1 MIIKLESTEFIFSGF
16 VVFPIPSQQIHNY
29 THTCWAFFWGGDD
42 LVLSI
47 SIFILGPHWWHH
59 RGYHQRHRRSCYK
72 DVWYRNI
79 GMTRYNHDVFMI
91 YMVSWHD
98 EQRHHENVF
107 YKDLWYRKTCA
118 TCRHVLLEKHGL
130 LKRKKTLRF
139 FIILPWWIEKLATTE
154 HGARLDGIETWS
166 DWSIVLS
173 VDMAYLMVISNKTML
188 EEHFLWRKSGKLNFL
203 ENWIFFKHFIE
214 CSFIKFLYWIHSW
227 YTTKVIM

>member
-1 MIIKLESTEFIFSGF
+1 MYTHFGYIPVQSNKSQCHKLTFMHHENNVHLGVYMIIKLESTEFIFSGF
-16 VVFPIPSQQIHNY
+16 VVFPTPPNKYVIIH
-29 THTCWAFFWGGDD
+29 THAGLFLGGGDD

-118 TCRHVLLEKHGL
+118 TCRHVLLEKHDGSCCIDFWNGKRHWDFL
-130 LKRKKTLRF
+130 LFYHDELK
-139 FIILPWWIEKLATTE
+139 
-154 HGARLDGIETWS
+154 
-166 DWSIVLS
+166 
-173 VDMAYLMVISNKTML
+173 N
-188 EEHFLWRKSGKLNFL
+188 
-203 ENWIFFKHFIE
+203 
-214 CSFIKFLYWIHSW
+214 
-227 YTTKVIM
+227 

>member
-1 MIIKLESTEFIFSGF
+1 MLGF
-16 VVFPIPSQQIHNY
+16 
-29 THTCWAFFWGGDD
+29 FFGGGDD

-118 TCRHVLLEKHGL
+118 TCRHVLLEKHDGSCCIDFWNGKRHWDFL
-130 LKRKKTLRF
+130 LFYHDELK
-139 FIILPWWIEKLATTE
+139 
-154 HGARLDGIETWS
+154 
-166 DWSIVLS
+166 
-173 VDMAYLMVISNKTML
+173 N
-188 EEHFLWRKSGKLNFL
+188 
-203 ENWIFFKHFIE
+203 
-214 CSFIKFLYWIHSW
+214 
-227 YTTKVIM
+227 